1 MKQRIKVYDYATR
14 VGIGVSTVYRH
25 IKAEKLETE
34 TLDGVLYVLADEAEL
49 NAIETPFSAIAEL
62 KERIEQQ
69 QTEIEYLRQELTEA
83 RQITKQMQE
92 DAASSQQRSD
102 TIIMQLTRQLEKQ
115 TLMLE
120 DMRNRS
126 LWHRI
131 KKVFVPSARGI

>member
-1 MKQRIKVYDYATR
+1 MKQRIKVYDYAKR
-14 VGIGVSTVYRH
+14 MGIGVSTVYRH
-25 IKAEKLETE
+25 IKAGKLETE
-34 TLDGVLYVLADEAEL
+34 TIDGVLYVLADEEEL
-49 NAIETPFSAIAEL
+49 NAIETPLDAIAEL
-62 KERIEQQ
+62 KKRVEQQ
-69 QTEIEYLRQELTEA
+69 QTEIEYLRKELTEA

-131 KKVFVPSARGI
+131 KTVFVPSARGV

>member
-14 VGIGVSTVYRH
+14 MGIGVSTVYRH
-25 IKAEKLETE
+25 IKAGKLDTE
-34 TLDGVLYVLADEAEL
+34 TIDGVLYVLADEEEL
-49 NAIETPFSAIAEL
+49 NAIETPLDAIAEL

-69 QTEIEYLRQELTEA
+69 QTEIEYLRKELTEA

-131 KKVFVPSARGI
+131 KTVFVPSARGV

>member
-1 MKQRIKVYDYATR
+1 VKQRIKVYDYATR
-14 VGIGVSTVYRH
+14 MGIGVSTVYRH

-34 TLDGVLYVLADEAEL
+34 MIDGVLYVLADEEEL

-131 KKVFVPSARGI
+131 KTVFVPSARGI

>member
-14 VGIGVSTVYRH
+14 MGIGVSTVYRH
-25 IKAEKLETE
+25 IKAGKLETE
-34 TLDGVLYVLADEAEL
+34 TIDGVLYVLADEEDL
-49 NAIETPFSAIAEL
+49 NAIETPLDAIAEL

-69 QTEIEYLRQELTEA
+69 QTEIEYLRKELTEA

-131 KKVFVPSARGI
+131 KTVFVPSARGV

>member
-1 MKQRIKVYDYATR
+1 MKQRIKVYDFATR

-92 DAASSQQRSD
+92 DAASSKQRSD

-131 KKVFVPSARGI
+131 KKVFVQSARGI

>member
-1 MKQRIKVYDYATR
+1 
-14 VGIGVSTVYRH
+14 
-25 IKAEKLETE
+25 
-34 TLDGVLYVLADEAEL
+34 
-49 NAIETPFSAIAEL
+49 L

-131 KKVFVPSARGI
+131 KTVFVPSARGI

>member
-14 VGIGVSTVYRH
+14 MGIGVSTVYRH
-25 IKAEKLETE
+25 IKAGKLETE
-34 TLDGVLYVLADEAEL
+34 TIDGVLYVLADEEEL
-49 NAIETPFSAIAEL
+49 NAIETPLDAIAEL

-69 QTEIEYLRQELTEA
+69 QTEIEYLRKELTEA

-131 KKVFVPSARGI
+131 KTVFVPSARGV